1 MVIALGRELPENEMK
16 ERFDDY
22 DTDKNNKIDFQ
33 EFSKALSMKCSETSE
48 PEPYN
53 PENTIKELNDEIE
66 KMSTYV
72 QTSIEK

>member
-1 MVIALGRELPENEMK
+1 MTENDMK
-16 ERFDDY
+16 KSFDLF
-22 DTDKNNKIDFQ
+22 DTHKNNKIDFQ
-33 EFSKALSMKCSETSE
+33 EFSKALDIKCSETSA

-53 PENTIKELNDEIE
+53 PENTIKELNDEID